1 MAFGDTGALGKVYKA
16 GEVIIRQ
23 GDAGDCM
30 YIIQSGKVEVIRE
43 NQGKEVRL
51 AELDEG
57 DFFGEM
63 ALFEKSVRSATV
75 RPLGEVRLLTVD
87 KKMFLRKIHEDP
99 SLAFRIMKKM
109 SNRIRDLNNELMRLT
124 SEGRSA

>member
-1 MAFGDTGALGKVYKA
+1 
-16 GEVIIRQ
+16 
-23 GDAGDCM
+23 
-30 YIIQSGKVEVIRE
+30 VEVIKKE
-43 NQGKEVRL
+43 DGKEIKL
-51 AELDEG
+51 AEMGEG

-124 SEGRSA
+124 SEGQNA